1 MRASLAIAAVAVA
14 RLAGDAVVDIAGF
27 VFRPDGAGWNTR
39 SLSRISSVGSSLL
52 GILSEEPSLGDASDG
67 ESDDDSDL
75 DLHSCVGWVRSA
87 LSFADD
93 VDFDIDSLLL
103 LCLICVCQF
112 CESYDLCDF
121 LFVDNLLPSM
131 RVERCG
137 LAVAEGSRSIGEFSA
152 RPHMRT

>member
-14 RLAGDAVVDIAGF
+14 RLTGDAVVDVAGF
-27 VFRPDGAGWNTR
+27 VFWPDGAGWNTR

-52 GILSEEPSLGDASDG
+52 GILSEEPSLGDATRDG

-112 CESYDLCDF
+112 CESYDLMR
-121 LFVDNLLPSM
+121 LLI
-131 RVERCG
+131 R
-137 LAVAEGSRSIGEFSA
+137 
-152 RPHMRT
+152 